1 MARTIRSTILSMLKD
16 HAGVLVSP
24 GELFAYAQ
32 DRRGYTG
39 TQERL
44 LQRAEELV
52 NLRVIESSPRGRA
65 QNNWYR
71 HK

>member
-1 MARTIRSTILSMLKD
+1 MILSMLD
-16 HAGVLVSP
+16 ADNWISP

-44 LQRAEELV
+44 LQRAEELAESGI
-52 NLRVIESSPRGRA
+52 IESRSRGRA